1 MRCISLQKR
10 FCTLSINTFTISECS
25 LVVNRTSDYKAVPIR
40 HLTWYWSKTVNLIHL
55 IKSVTPWNISSV
67 TPPPSQCALYSVSS
81 ATSLTSWPWN
91 LYISGGR
98 GGGYFYSL
106 LCLTSCIKAIQLFPH
121 PATIWL
127 GSLSLALMEYRI
139 LRKTRLFHI

>member
-1 MRCISLQKR
+1 MQFGCQSNERLQGSSNKT
-10 FCTLSINTFTISECS
+10 FNLVLIQNGKLNTLNKVSDPMEHFQCT
-25 LVVNRTSDYKAVPIR
+25 
-40 HLTWYWSKTVNLIHL
+40 
-55 IKSVTPWNISSV
+55 
-67 TPPPSQCALYSVSS
+67 PPSQCALYSVSY